1 MQSNE
6 ELYNEARELLKR
18 YEIQKNEYIVA
29 ISEITEADIN
39 LDSVRAFITTELEAT
54 ATSKTALKDMVAG
67 NVDVLKAKADLL
79 KKKANKETTNATMDY
94 LDKEYSLRKK
104 RMDGITAEIKK
115 LGG

>member
-6 ELYNEARELLKR
+6 ELYLDARDLLKR
-18 YEIQKNEYIVA
+18 YEVQKNRYIVA
-29 ISEITEADIN
+29 VSEITEADIN
-39 LDSVRAFITTELEAT
+39 LDSVRAMVTKELEAT
-54 ATSKTALKDMVAG
+54 ATSKAALKEIVAG
-67 NVDVLKAKADLL
+67 DKRVLDAKAEML

-94 LDKEYSLRKK
+94 IDKEYSLRKK